1 MSWIKTLWL
10 WKEVALCLLLGLSL
24 VWGHMWWIAG
34 VLVPAAWDSLR
45 YPPLI
50 KFFRPMFYS
59 GMTAWTQRHTLWLAV
74 PVPIGESGPAGPGVQ
89 GLFKEQDT
97 KRSLTQVHSFSQHA
111 LGSKWH
117 IAQIF
122 FYSTAF
128 SRTSLLGKQ
137 VVCPSGSKSLVL
149 FLNLNTPTVFF
160 LLCCGYSSTW
170 RIQTWSPKTS
180 EVIRQH
186 RHFQHIMCAW
196 NSFLIMA

>member
-34 VLVPAAWDSLR
+34 VLVPAAWDGLR
-45 YPPLI
+45 CPLLI

-59 GMTAWTQRHTLWLAV
+59 GMTAWTQRPTLWLAV
-74 PVPIGESGPAGPGVQ
+74 PVPIGESGPAGPGGQ

-97 KRSLTQVHSFSQHA
+97 KTCDPGVHSFTHHA
-111 LGSKWH
+111 LRSKWH

-128 SRTSLLGKQ
+128 SRTSLLRKQ
-137 VVCPSGSKSLVL
+137 VVYPSGSKSFLL
-149 FLNLNTPTVFF
+149 FLNLNTPTVFSYF
-160 LLCCGYSSTW
+160 AVAIARPDASKHDPPKPLKLFVSTDISSTLCVLE
-170 RIQTWSPKTS
+170 T
-180 EVIRQH
+180 
-186 RHFQHIMCAW
+186 A
-196 NSFLIMA
+196 FL